1 MMPNLMKIGMHSL
14 FGPITPVD
22 FEAFFK
28 KNWTGLIKQVV
39 VRVTLRVCKHFFHIL
54 LFLLLSSDDVGIKE
68 MLFGFQG
75 KSARNKIYCDHCT
88 NMNIAY
94 DSNSHE

>member
-39 VRVTLRVCKHFFHIL
+39 VRVTLWFANIFFTYCYFYC
-54 LFLLLSSDDVGIKE
+54 FLQ
-68 MLFGFQG
+68 M
-75 KSARNKIYCDHCT
+75 
-88 NMNIAY
+88 M
-94 DSNSHE
+94 